1 MAANLRIKPTA
12 TKSGIWK
19 YFDGCLDG
27 QHAKC
32 KLCLSAGQKV
42 KYKIRRSNFQ
52 GIQINFAPP
61 CPPGFANFRGA
72 GRGKTCFFAGRGG
85 AALFSRGGAPIPA
98 IYFMVISFR
107 RSKCL
112 PRANCPDE
120 WGDSEKGVSL
130 RYPYP

>member
-19 YFDGCLDG
+19 YFDDCLDG

-32 KLCLSAGQKV
+32 KLCLSAGQEV

-61 CPPGFANFRGA
+61 RPTGFANFRGA
-72 GRGKTCFFAGRGG
+72 GQDLLFCGAGRGG
-85 AALFSRGGAPIPA
+85 AALFLRGGAGRP
-98 IYFMVISFR
+98 
-107 RSKCL
+107 
-112 PRANCPDE
+112 
-120 WGDSEKGVSL
+120 SL
-130 RYPYP
+130 F

>member
-19 YFDGCLDG
+19 YFDDCLDG

-32 KLCLSAGQKV
+32 KLCLSAGQEV

-61 CPPGFANFRGA
+61 RPAGFANFRGAGRGGA

-85 AALFSRGGAPIPA
+85 AGQPFLRGAGRGAHP
-98 IYFMVISFR
+98 
-107 RSKCL
+107 
-112 PRANCPDE
+112 
-120 WGDSEKGVSL
+120 
-130 RYPYP
+130 

>member
-19 YFDGCLDG
+19 YFDDCLDG

-32 KLCLSAGQKV
+32 KLCLSAGQEV

-61 CPPGFANFRGA
+61 RPAGFANFRGA
-72 GRGKTCFFAGRGG
+72 GRGGARLAFLRGGAGRGSPFFAGRGG
-85 AALFSRGGAPIPA
+85 APIPDKEA
-98 IYFMVISFR
+98 
-107 RSKCL
+107 
-112 PRANCPDE
+112 
-120 WGDSEKGVSL
+120 
-130 RYPYP
+130 